1 MNHAPPNFG
10 DTVHDWQAD
19 PAHWQA
25 GALFQPK
32 SLGTILPGQRARR
45 RGGLL
50 VRLALVVIAGGAGA
64 VALTAFAR
72 ALQISL

>member
-1 MNHAPPNFG
+1 MKNLG
-10 DTVHDWQAD
+10 KILAD
-19 PAHWQA
+19 KSGGPIPTL

-50 VRLALVVIAGGAGA
+50 VRLALVVIAGAAGA